1 MILFALLLV
10 TDLPRVETNV
20 TVSGKQ
26 AATLKCH
33 VCEIE
38 NSFGCTNPSN
48 CPRDFHFCTSV
59 AVRIYPRFFYVSKQC
74 SRYCPVKKF
83 QLRSRQKHP
92 RWEGIISSRPGPGGK
107 GGHCGSYKK
116 PTIPATQPMSIL
128 RHPESL
134 LFSGGPSFRT
144 THPLPPSSP

>member
-20 TVSGKQ
+20 TVAVVFHSGFLPLS

-59 AVRIYPRFFYVSKQC
+59 AVSEYLRP
-74 SRYCPVKKF
+74 SRVHRKVGKSF
-83 QLRSRQKHP
+83 QHL
-92 RWEGIISSRPGPGGK
+92 
-107 GGHCGSYKK
+107 GSV
-116 PTIPATQPMSIL
+116 
-128 RHPESL
+128 
-134 LFSGGPSFRT
+134 
-144 THPLPPSSP
+144 

>member
-20 TVSGKQ
+20 TAWRAVVFHSGFLPLS

-59 AVRIYPRFFYVSKQC
+59 AVSEYLRASRVHRKVGQSFQQLGSVWVS
-74 SRYCPVKKF
+74 S
-83 QLRSRQKHP
+83 
-92 RWEGIISSRPGPGGK
+92 
-107 GGHCGSYKK
+107 
-116 PTIPATQPMSIL
+116 T
-128 RHPESL
+128 ESN
-134 LFSGGPSFRT
+134 
-144 THPLPPSSP
+144 

>member
-1 MILFALLLV
+1 MKRAVDTLCGPGTTETMILFALLLV

-74 SRYCPVKKF
+74 SRYV
-83 QLRSRQKHP
+83 QSRT
-92 RWEGIISSRPGPGGK
+92 SASRNSEK
-107 GGHCGSYKK
+107 
-116 PTIPATQPMSIL
+116 ADEQAA
-128 RHPESL
+128 
-134 LFSGGPSFRT
+134 
-144 THPLPPSSP
+144 